1 MPNIVML
8 ADAVVETPASGADMS
23 VVVNAI
29 GTVVSVVGKVW
40 DVIVSNPF
48 LLFCTGAGALI
59 LGAGVFVTIKHS
71 AS

>member
-8 ADAVVETPASGADMS
+8 ADTVVESPASADMS

-29 GTVVSVVGKVW
+29 GTVVNVVVKVW
-40 DVIVSNPF
+40 DVIVGNPF
-48 LLFCTGAGALI
+48 LLFSTGAAALTIGA
-59 LGAGVFVTIKHS
+59 AVFVTIRHS